1 MSSRRLRIG
10 LLTHSVHP
18 RGGVIHTL
26 ELADALHEAGHEVT
40 VMAPAL
46 PGQALF
52 RTPRCAVE
60 LVPVAP
66 APADLASMVAS
77 RRDACIDHLAP
88 RLERGRGWDV
98 LHAQDGIG
106 GNALATLQER
116 GLIDGFVRTVHH
128 LDRFDDARVMAWQER
143 AFLRARQVLCVSQT
157 WCDTLQR
164 EHGVAAALV
173 HNGVDL
179 QRYGR
184 QPGAADAR
192 VRRRFGLR
200 AGAAHDAPVY
210 LAVGGIEER
219 KNTVRVL
226 QAFAALRA
234 RQPQAQL
241 VIAGGA
247 SLLDHDRYAREFTE
261 ALAASGLRVG
271 PGADVVITGTV
282 ADDEMP
288 ALFRAADVLVMAS
301 LREGFG
307 LVVLEAL
314 ACGTPVVVSRQ
325 APFTEYLPA
334 DERHGE
340 ACWAD
345 PLNPLS
351 IADAMARACEPE
363 RAQALARAVPEVCRR
378 YSWTAS
384 AARHVALYR
393 AMRALVGHGV
403 PLAAAVRTEPAAMDT
418 APVVS

>member
-1 MSSRRLRIG
+1 MSNRRLRIG

-26 ELADALHEAGHEVT
+26 ELADALHDAGHDVT

-88 RLERGRGWDV
+88 QVTSRGYDV

-128 LDRFDDARVMAWQER
+128 LDHFDDARVMAWQQR

-157 WCDTLQR
+157 WCDILQR

-179 QRYGR
+179 RRYGR

-210 LAVGGIEER
+210 LAVGGIEAR

-226 QAFAALRA
+226 QAFAVLRA

-325 APFTEYLPA
+325 APFTEYLSA
-334 DERHGE
+334 DEQHGE

-351 IADAMARACEPE
+351 IADAMARACEPG
-363 RAQALARAVPEVCRR
+363 RAEALARAVPEVCRR

-393 AMRALVGHGV
+393 AMRALAGHGA
-403 PLAAAVRTEPAAMDT
+403 PPGAAPAEPAAT
-418 APVVS
+418 AAAPVVP